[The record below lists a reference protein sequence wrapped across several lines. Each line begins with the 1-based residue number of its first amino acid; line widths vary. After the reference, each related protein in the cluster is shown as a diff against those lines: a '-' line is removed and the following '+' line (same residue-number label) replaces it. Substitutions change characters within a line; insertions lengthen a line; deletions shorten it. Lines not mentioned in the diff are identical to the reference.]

1 MDNIVYISDSVKIR
15 YDNKLETNELVF
27 KHGFGDEQFVVELL
41 LSSWMLLDS
50 VCKEP
55 ACRVSLMMTTTTMMM
70 MDLCSAVASDVV
82 GKSRLQS
89 TGNSEQVSF

>member
-1 MDNIVYISDSVKIR
+1 
-15 YDNKLETNELVF
+15 
-27 KHGFGDEQFVVELL
+27 
-41 LSSWMLLDS
+41 MLLDS